1 MPRVPVPPEVD
12 AFLARPNPAVIAT
25 VSPAGAPH
33 TAATWY
39 DWEDGRVFLNM
50 DASRLRLHYL
60 RRNPAVAL
68 TVLAADSWYRQI
80 TLLGRVVSLEDDP
93 TLAGIDRLS
102 VRYTGEPFHSRDARR
117 VNAWMEPERWTG
129 WPLPR

>member
-12 AFLARPNPAVIAT
+12 AFLAKPNPAVVAT
-25 VSPAGAPH
+25 VSPSGEPH

-50 DASRLRLHYL
+50 DESRLRLRYM

-68 TVLAADSWYRQI
+68 TVLAAGSWYRQV
-80 TLLGRVVSLEDDP
+80 TLFGRIVSIEEDP
-93 TLAGIDRLS
+93 ELAGIDRLS
-102 VRYTGEPFHSRDARR
+102 VRYLAEPFHNRNAHRIS
-117 VNAWMEPERWTG
+117 AWMEPERWSS